1 MRLDPFTKHAALL
14 ISSTLQPDRDRSAG
28 GSISV
33 APRLLISGRRSA
45 EGWYSGTSIDSLQT
59 LSFTSRA

>member
-1 MRLDPFTKHAALL
+1 L
-14 ISSTLQPDRDRSAG
+14 TLQPDRERSAG

-45 EGWYSGTSIDSLQT
+45 EGWYSGTSIASQQT